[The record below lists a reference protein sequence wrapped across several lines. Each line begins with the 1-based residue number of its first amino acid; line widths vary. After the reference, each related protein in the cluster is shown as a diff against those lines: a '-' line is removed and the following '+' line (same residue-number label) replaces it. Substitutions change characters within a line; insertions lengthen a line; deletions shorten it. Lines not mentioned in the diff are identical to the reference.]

1 MRRYSLKAHRLTLAI
16 VATFVASLGVTTT
29 AQAVVLND
37 ANASGTEAGVA
48 LAPSTRYL
56 QSLPTNV
63 SRVHPASPC
72 TDPWL
77 SPDLGGPLM
86 RSAGLCYGGGPVM
99 NKNET
104 FALTWDAPQSSPWA
118 LRNYWA
124 QTRGYVERFMRD
136 VADASGSLGSPFA
149 LLPEYSGA
157 QNASIFGGGCI
168 DNGTASGSAC
178 EFGAPTGAGHDFSA
192 GACDV
197 QYPGDSLVDVKAVME
212 NSTCLTDGQLQ
223 SELGTMIS
231 QTGII
236 GRTQPGYTP
245 LVTLF
250 LPPGVET
257 CLDAD
262 HLLCSANAYT
272 TPPPANLQTTN
283 TGGSLPDGTYEVEL
297 MYELS
302 HGQAMPSSAQ
312 SITTTGG
319 GKSTITIKAPPGAQ
333 NETGWFAYVTGP
345 DGATFTLQSPSTAPS
360 TDFIWQAMSDVSTM
374 VPPAVT
380 AFCSYHS
387 QVNVG
392 GTEVAYVVQ
401 PWTAGTSCDEP
412 GLPNIPQ
419 DPTPQQLSVA
429 VGSRLVSPLSQGVI
443 SAIINPALN
452 GWTGGT
458 TSDTYGSEIED
469 NNGCTPLPRS
479 LDSVTVGNSSQN
491 PYFLQREWNNG
502 AALDSDPNTYGC
514 APAVNLTADFV
525 VPSTVDQGDVVQFDG
540 SASASTLV
548 IPKQGYAWNFGDGT
562 TATGPSV
569 VHSYAK
575 GGDYTVTLT
584 VTDRGGN
591 VDKLSQVIQV
601 LGGNGQVV
609 PGLPTGGGGGGAGSG
624 SGAPL
629 NVHLQMLPQ
638 SLKSVLRNGIAV
650 RVSSNRA
657 ANGVAT
663 VWITRA
669 AARRAHIKT
678 GKAAAVRIGLG
689 TVSSITNGTITL
701 RLHLSPTMAKKLR
714 RLGHVTMTVRL
725 ALVAPG
731 SQRLSIDVAGKY

>member
-1 MRRYSLKAHRLTLAI
+1 
-16 VATFVASLGVTTT
+16 
-29 AQAVVLND
+29 
-37 ANASGTEAGVA
+37 
-48 LAPSTRYL
+48 
-56 QSLPTNV
+56 
-63 SRVHPASPC
+63 
-72 TDPWL
+72 
-77 SPDLGGPLM
+77 
-86 RSAGLCYGGGPVM
+86 
-99 NKNET
+99 
-104 FALTWDAPQSSPWA
+104 
-118 LRNYWA
+118 
-124 QTRGYVERFMRD
+124 
-136 VADASGSLGSPFA
+136 
-149 LLPEYSGA
+149 
-157 QNASIFGGGCI
+157 
-168 DNGTASGSAC
+168 
-178 EFGAPTGAGHDFSA
+178 
-192 GACDV
+192 
-197 QYPGDSLVDVKAVME
+197 
-212 NSTCLTDGQLQ
+212 
-223 SELGTMIS
+223 
-231 QTGII
+231 
-236 GRTQPGYTP
+236 
-245 LVTLF
+245 
-250 LPPGVET
+250 
-257 CLDAD
+257 
-262 HLLCSANAYT
+262 
-272 TPPPANLQTTN
+272 
-283 TGGSLPDGTYEVEL
+283 
-297 MYELS
+297 
-302 HGQAMPSSAQ
+302 
-312 SITTTGG
+312 
-319 GKSTITIKAPPGAQ
+319 
-333 NETGWFAYVTGP
+333 
-345 DGATFTLQSPSTAPS
+345 
-360 TDFIWQAMSDVSTM
+360 
-374 VPPAVT
+374 
-380 AFCSYHS
+380 
-387 QVNVG
+387 
-392 GTEVAYVVQ
+392 
-401 PWTAGTSCDEP
+401 
-412 GLPNIPQ
+412 
-419 DPTPQQLSVA
+419 
-429 VGSRLVSPLSQGVI
+429 
-443 SAIINPALN
+443 
-452 GWTGGT
+452 
-458 TSDTYGSEIED
+458 
-469 NNGCTPLPRS
+469 LPRS